1 MWLKISELSVVKSN
15 LAEIRN
21 FFLPIFAE
29 IRKLFRD
36 KITCINLILYDFPHH
51 FVGIFHFAI
60 SEILY
65 TFAA

>member
-29 IRKLFRD
+29 IRKMFSD
-36 KITCINLILYDFPHH
+36 KIICKIQYDFPHH
-51 FVGIFHFAI
+51 IIGIFHFAI

>member
-29 IRKLFRD
+29 IRKMFRD
-36 KITCINLILYDFPHH
+36 KIICINRNTI
-51 FVGIFHFAI
+51 
-60 SEILY
+60 
-65 TFAA
+65 